1 MPGKERART
10 TRQKKKKKKNTS
22 LFEGKQNA
30 VVLNQAGKM
39 QEEFII

>member
-10 TRQKKKKKKNTS
+10 TRQKKRKENMS

-30 VVLNQAGKM
+30 VELNQAGEM

>member
-10 TRQKKKKKKNTS
+10 TREKKKENTS

-30 VVLNQAGKM
+30 VELNQAGEM